1 MIFVRTNIAIA
12 AAFLFLV
19 TFGCG
24 GGGGGGGTTGPGN
37 GGDGNGNG
45 DGNGGAP
52 QASVTLTAQNTFS
65 PQNLSIEV
73 GGTVTWENAAAITHT
88 ITPDGHVRWARH
100 FVPAS
105 TGHTF
110 SVTFDEAGEFD
121 YFCEFHGA
129 PGVAMHGTIT
139 VNP

>member
-1 MIFVRTNIAIA
+1 MSFVRTKITAT

-24 GGGGGGGTTGPGN
+24 GGGGGGGTIGPGN
-37 GGDGNGNG
+37 GGDG
-45 DGNGGAP
+45 DGNGADPRG
-52 QASVTLTAQNTFS
+52 SVTLTAQNTFS
-65 PQNLSIEV
+65 PQNLSIDV
-73 GGTVTWENAAAITHT
+73 GQTVTWENAAAVAHT
-88 ITPDGHVRWARH
+88 ITPDGHMQWARH
-100 FVPAS
+100 LVPAEA
-105 TGHTF
+105 GHTF
-110 SVTFDEAGEFD
+110 SITFDEAGEFD